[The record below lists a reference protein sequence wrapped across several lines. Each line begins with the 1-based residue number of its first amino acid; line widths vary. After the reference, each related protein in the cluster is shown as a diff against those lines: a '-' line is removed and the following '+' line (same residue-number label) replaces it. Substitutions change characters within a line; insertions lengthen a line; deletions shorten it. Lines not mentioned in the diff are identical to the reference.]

1 LWKDAKRYLA
11 MPAAIECTVTF
22 PIENRMF
29 GVDSLA
35 KRLNALV
42 SDGQISDW
50 HPGRW
55 IDWDHTAIEI
65 NFDSIVDATIAKK
78 LCFDGTARL
87 PSRLEEE
94 NNGSERPHTP
104 VVVSTSIG

>member
-1 LWKDAKRYLA
+1 MWNGAKRYLA
-11 MPAAIECTVTF
+11 MSAAIECTVTF
-22 PIENRMF
+22 PIKNRMF

-55 IDWDHTAIEI
+55 IDWGHTAIEI
-65 NFDSIVDATIAKK
+65 NFDSVVDATIAKR
-78 LCFDGTARL
+78 LCLDGPARL

-94 NNGSERPHTP
+94 NTDSE
-104 VVVSTSIG
+104 

>member
-1 LWKDAKRYLA
+1 
-11 MPAAIECTVTF
+11 MPAAIDCTVMF

-29 GVDSLA
+29 GVDRLA

-42 SDGQISDW
+42 SDGQIGDW

-55 IDWDHTAIEI
+55 IDWDQTAIEI
-65 NFDSIVDATIAKK
+65 NFDSVVDATIAKR
-78 LCFDGTARL
+78 LCLDGALRL

-94 NNGSERPHTP
+94 NSASEWPRAPR
-104 VVVSTSIG
+104 VMVSTGPG